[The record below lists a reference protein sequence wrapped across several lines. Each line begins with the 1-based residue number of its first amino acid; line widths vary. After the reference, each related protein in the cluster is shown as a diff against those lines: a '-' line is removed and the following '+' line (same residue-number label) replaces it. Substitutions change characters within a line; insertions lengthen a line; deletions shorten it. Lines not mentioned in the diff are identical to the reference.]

1 MKLLSTVWT
10 QNITWPSFLDNF
22 DNSRHSQGENEAIVC
37 LLNSNGSSQLL
48 WCANF
53 TRRENSDGSEIDRH
67 VATAGEQ
74 GSIYIFWFNQNTN
87 RLWSSDWVLRYNWA
101 LLNVERLKYQ
111 SAETS
116 EPVKRREIRWKCSL
130 RWIDS
135 TWTAVKA
142 SMWYANQFRRSIY
155 FKYLF
160 FHVICNESLYYYAR
174 CIAALTS
181 LKVPN
186 FNEPLNFKWLYWW
199 NRMLYWERRKLIKY
213 EFYDSDL
220 AIYLR

>member
-1 MKLLSTVWT
+1 MV
-10 QNITWPSFLDNF
+10 
-22 DNSRHSQGENEAIVC
+22 RHSCCGAKIPPVVKTAMDLKSIDMSRQQENKV
-37 LLNSNGSSQLL
+37 Q
-48 WCANF
+48 
-53 TRRENSDGSEIDRH
+53 
-67 VATAGEQ
+67 
-74 GSIYIFWFNQNTN
+74 YIFFDLIKTQIGCEVQIGCCATKRWT
-87 RLWSSDWVLRYNWA
+87 
-101 LLNVERLKYQ
+101 LKI
-111 SAETS
+111 SKCRNS

-142 SMWYANQFRRSIY
+142 SMWHANQFRRSIY

-181 LKVPN
+181 MKSPN
-186 FNEPLNFKWLYWW
+186 FNDSVNFKWLYWW
-199 NRMLYWERRKLIKY
+199 NRMLYWERRKLIKC

-220 AIYLR
+220 AIYLRQFKIKIFRF